1 MPKNHIKVPSK
12 NIEHADLV
20 EIKHNKP
27 MVSSLV
33 IAELFGRRHD
43 KVLESIRKVVIEQ
56 LGLPIMGETSID
68 SQGKER
74 PVYFLEE
81 RAALIV
87 MPFLGGKKAI
97 EGQVK
102 LVDAYLA
109 YHRAAEQ
116 KKDPDWQVIRDE
128 SKVGFK
134 WMAETLK
141 EQREALGKETKS
153 FHYSNEARLVN
164 SVLSGRFEGLKRD
177 TLSASDLKLVGDL
190 QRYNATL
197 IAQDIPYQKRKEI
210 LRDRATPKLE
220 RQA

>member
-43 KVLESIRKVVIEQ
+43 SVLRSIRQVVIEQ
-56 LGLPIMGETSID
+56 LGVHVFAETYKD
-68 SQGKER
+68 NQGKER
-74 PVYFLEE
+74 PLYWLEE

-87 MPFLGGKKAI
+87 MPFLGGKKAMD
-97 EGQVK
+97 GQMK

-116 KKDPDWQVIRDE
+116 KKDPDWKVIRDE
-128 SKVGFK
+128 TKVGFK
-134 WMAETLK
+134 WMADTLK
-141 EQREALGKETKS
+141 ERREASGKATKS

-164 SVLSGRFEGLKRD
+164 SVLSGRFEGLNRD
-177 TLSASDLKLVGDL
+177 ALSASDLKLVGDL

-210 LRDRATPKLE
+210 LRDRATLKLSH
-220 RQA
+220 